1 MIAHR
6 RAASRVAGP
15 LLLVL
20 VLAACGSTVQ
30 TAAGGPVAVQG
41 GELSVEA
48 GGDGLQPG
56 VPGAPGAAGQDGLGG
71 GAAGTGA
78 GGSVA
83 PDGSGGFASSGNS
96 TSGGSGQ
103 PGGPAPGAAVPA
115 GAAPAG
121 SAPDGPAVGIT
132 KDTIFLGAGYSND
145 TAAGNAAL
153 GAAGA
158 APGDDRDYYNAV
170 IAEVNARGGVLG
182 RKLKGV
188 YGELRASST
197 QSVDQQYQALC
208 DFWFKD
214 NKVFS
219 VNANNEVV
227 YECSAKAG
235 AVVLGGGGTAPVY
248 ARNPHLVAPTS
259 IRIERLS
266 AVTVE
271 AMVKLKWHVPDATW
285 PTGKIGVITW
295 DSDDYKYAYKQ
306 GLEKALVR
314 NGLQADQVVYV
325 QVSQSANGL
334 SDSSAA
340 INNAV
345 LSFQARGIDHVF
357 IQDGPAGLFKGAGLT
372 LLFLQSAENQG
383 YRPRYGFNANNAPGN
398 SALPA
403 RQQRGMLAI
412 TNSNFQP
419 SSDEGIAPNPARE
432 RCHAVMKKARVDV
445 SSDATQVQAAQACD
459 YVWFMEQT
467 LRRAGAPTRS
477 AFLQAVDRTGTS
489 FAASFVYGTRLHSG
503 RRDGAELFRTSRF
516 DDGCSCM
523 RYTSQPFAP

>member
-1 MIAHR
+1 MTVHLPR
-6 RAASRVAGP
+6 RVAP
-15 LLLVL
+15 AVAVTLAAL

-30 TAAGGPVAVQG
+30 TASGGSAGVPADG
-41 GELSVEA
+41 LSMDA
-48 GGDGLQPG
+48 GGDGLG
-56 VPGAPGAAGQDGLGG
+56 TGAPGATGEDGLGG
-71 GAAGTGA
+71 SAAVTGA
-78 GGSVA
+78 DGGAA
-83 PDGSGGFASSGNS
+83 PDGADGAAAP
-96 TSGGSGQ
+96 GGSTAVGSGAR
-103 PGGPAPGAAVPA
+103 GGPAPAAAGPA

-121 SAPDGPAVGIT
+121 STPSAVGIT
-132 KDTIFLGAGYSND
+132 KDTVFLGAGYSND

-158 APGDDRDYYNAV
+158 APGDARDYYNAV

-182 RKLKGV
+182 RTFKGV

-208 DFWFKD
+208 DLWFKD

-248 ARNPHLVAPTS
+248 ARNPHLIAPTS

-266 AVTVE
+266 EATVE
-271 AMVKLKWHVPDATW
+271 AMVKLRWHVPDTTW

-295 DSDDYKYAYKQ
+295 DSDEYKYAYAQ

-314 NGLQADQVVYV
+314 NGLKAEQVAYV
-325 QVSQSANGL
+325 QVSQSANSL

-345 LSFQARGIDHVF
+345 LSFQARGIDHVL

-412 TNSNFQP
+412 TNSNFEP
-419 SSDEGIAPNPARE
+419 SSDEGIAPNQARE
-432 RCHAVMKKARVDV
+432 RCFAVMNKARVDV

-467 LRRAGAPTRS
+467 LRRAGTPTRS
-477 AFLQAVDRTGTS
+477 AFLQAVDGTGTA
-489 FAASFVYGTRLHSG
+489 FAASFVYGTRLQPG

-523 RYTSQPFAP
+523 RYTSKPFAP